1 MFRKKKDKAAAA
13 APPETPAAPK
23 KRSKVKLALFAVAP
37 LVLAGGGYAGWP
49 FVAPAIGLGSA
60 DHAAVEGHVEGES
73 GHGTDQT
80 HVSALPPEAV
90 AEGSAAYSFALSE
103 LLKGICGEM
112 RVDALRAASEAEA
125 KTDGAMVHLAWIAA
139 NRRVGTVTE
148 ISCDLMVS
156 EVARAEHEAA
166 GAAEGGGKGGEKP
179 AAHH

>member
-1 MFRKKKDKAAAA
+1 MFRKKKDKSAAA
-13 APPETPAAPK
+13 APSEPPAAPK

-49 FVAPAIGLGSA
+49 FVASAIGLGSA
-60 DHAAVEGHVEGES
+60 DHAAAEGHGEG